1 MSDSPALETSQTAGR
16 RKRYNPWL
24 AHVKDTMRKNRGVSF
39 KKILKLAKKTF
50 KKSKSKS
57 KRGRQSQSQSES
69 QSQSQSESQSQSQ
82 SESQSQ
88 SQSQSAGKK
97 HRVKRGGFKLDQL
110 LQQQEQK
117 EQQQKGGSGVGG
129 GKEGAATLA
138 DSAAPVA

>member
-69 QSQSQSESQSQSQ
+69 QSQSQS
-82 SESQSQ
+82 
-88 SQSQSAGKK
+88 QSAGKK

>member
-1 MSDSPALETSQTAGR
+1 MSESPALEKSQTAGR

-50 KKSKSKS
+50 KKLKS
-57 KRGRQSQSQSES
+57 RRHRQSQSH
-69 QSQSQSESQSQSQ
+69 
-82 SESQSQ
+82 
-88 SQSQSAGKK
+88 SQSAGKK
-97 HRVKRGGFKLDQL
+97 LGIKSGGFKLDQL
-110 LQQQEQK
+110 LEQQEQK
-117 EQQQKGGSGVGG
+117 EQQQNGGSGVGG

>member
-82 SESQSQ
+82 S
-88 SQSQSAGKK
+88 QSAGKK